1 MDRNKLG
8 LILIPIYLALCAGI
22 STYSYHNF
30 PVFLAL
36 ISGSFIIYFLAV
48 RYKIRYNLTFAFI
61 LILGSRLPF
70 FFNLPQLSDDF
81 YRFIWDGMLLFNGL
95 NPMGRIPV
103 DQVVNNLNDPGFAD
117 LLLANMNSVH
127 YASVYP
133 PFHQMI
139 FGISY
144 FLAGSN
150 LLQGVNTMRT
160 IILIIELAAFVILL
174 VRRPTKE
181 QNYFFAYLLNPLV
194 IVEGVGNIHF
204 EAVALPFIAMA
215 LIDYSKKWYLRSAIP
230 WAGSILIKLRSAILA
245 PVLFFRFP
253 KRKKLP
259 FAIAT
264 FITLFV
270 FFAMFEQWTVFANAD
285 KGIGL
290 YFANF
295 EFNASIYYLLRNL
308 LEPYV
313 GYNPI
318 AILAPVLAIIAL
330 VSIVFV
336 SYKRRNSD
344 IFELSLVVYLIFLL
358 FATTVHPWYIIPVV
372 YLAIRSGRQYILI
385 WSFVAFLSYSRYLG
399 DGEPKW
405 NFIAIEYLVLFAA
418 IFMEGYRRKWLQP
431 AFRG

>member
-8 LILIPIYLALCAGI
+8 LILIPVYLALFAGI

-30 PVFLAL
+30 PIFLGL
-36 ISGSFIIYFLAV
+36 ISAAFITYFIAIK
-48 RYKIRYNLTFAFI
+48 YKIRYRLSLALLL
-61 LILGSRLPF
+61 LIGTRIPF
-70 FFNLPQLSDDF
+70 FFDLPHLSDDF

-95 NPMGRIPV
+95 NPIGRIPV
-103 DQVVNNLNDPGFAD
+103 NQMVNNFNDPGFANV
-117 LLLANMNSVH
+117 LLSNMNSAN

-133 PFHQMI
+133 PFHQII
-139 FGISY
+139 FGVSY

-150 LLQGVNTMRT
+150 ILQGVNTMRA
-160 IILIIELAAFVILL
+160 IVMALELLTFVILL

-204 EAVALPFIAMA
+204 EAVALPFLALA

-230 WAGSILIKLRSAILA
+230 WAGSILVKLRAAILA
-245 PVLFFRFP
+245 PMFFFRFP
-253 KRKKLP
+253 KRKRLP

-264 FITLFV
+264 FITLFI
-270 FFAMFEQWTVFANAD
+270 FFSMFEEWLIFSNAD

-290 YFANF
+290 YFTNF
-295 EFNASIYYLLRNL
+295 EFNASLYYLIRNI
-308 LEPYV
+308 LEPLV

-330 VSIVFV
+330 VGIVFI
-336 SYKRRNSD
+336 SYKRRHAD
-344 IFELSLVVYLIFLL
+344 IFELSLAVYLIFLL

-405 NFIAIEYLVLFAA
+405 IFITIEYLVLFGA